1 MEADPSTFQDRAMLT
16 PIIKIDTKVPAP
28 NQPFSS
34 VNSDPGKLWA
44 DGNRTIVINA
54 CSEWT
59 TESVPLN
66 NFSGA
71 HRLGLVH
78 DASGGPLLITI
89 SNSNVR
95 DVVLLNR

>member
-1 MEADPSTFQDRAMLT
+1 MEIDPSNFQNKTMLT
-16 PIIKIDTKVPAP
+16 PIINIDTKVPAP
-28 NQPFSS
+28 NQPFSA

-44 DGNRTIVINA
+44 DENRTIVINA

-66 NFSGA
+66 NFSGT

-78 DASGGPLLITI
+78 DANGAPLIITI

-95 DVVLLNR
+95 DTIFVND